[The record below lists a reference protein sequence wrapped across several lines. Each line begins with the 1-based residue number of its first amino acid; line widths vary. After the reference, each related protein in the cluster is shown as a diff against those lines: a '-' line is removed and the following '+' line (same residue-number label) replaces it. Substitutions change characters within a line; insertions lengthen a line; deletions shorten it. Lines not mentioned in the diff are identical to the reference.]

1 MNRRTL
7 WLLVAV
13 GLVLAVLAT
22 PLMLRY
28 VSFFR
33 VRQIELVGLH
43 YHSPDWLLEALE
55 IAPDQNLFM
64 GKGRIERRAL
74 ELPSVMGIKVERKL
88 PGTLMIVVAELQPV
102 AFLTTATGLAVL
114 DAYANHMGYDPAVA
128 GFDLPFVE
136 QPDSVLLLALASVRS
151 VDPTLFELVDAASRR
166 SDGTIILELGQ
177 KQILLSGIPTASQV
191 ETLRA
196 VRSHIAATGHSYN
209 QLDARFDYQIVARGN
224 GT

>member
-1 MNRRTL
+1 MSRRTL
-7 WLLVAV
+7 WLIAAL
-13 GLVLAVLAT
+13 GLVLLVLAT

-33 VRQIELVGLH
+33 VRQIELVGLQ

-55 IAPDQNLFM
+55 IAPDQNLFA
-64 GKGRIERRAL
+64 GKRRIERRAL

-114 DAYANHMGYDPAVA
+114 DMNANHMGYDPAIA

-166 SDGTIILELGQ
+166 SDGTIVLELGQ

-196 VRSHIAATGHSYN
+196 VRSHIAATGRSYN

-224 GT
+224 GD